1 MNQFEDKL
9 NLIEKFCRENK
20 FIYDRQSFLLLLQEL
35 DEYVQKMI
43 DKAFLE
49 RLNKTFSIQ
58 KNNIASLIRL
68 ILDPIKFREEDPL
81 GFYYTIN
88 NYIKG
93 IFDNLYS
100 GHELSEIDTVSPTL
114 YEVCKQIQTFDN
126 NFPIELRAKYGL
138 SCRNIII
145 NFIIYNTYFVH
156 QENIDDILL
165 DVINNHDMI
174 IDRLRIQGL
183 NDYFHINHDFNLLK
197 NYYLF
202 LEMIFN
208 SYTNNNYIHIK

>member
-49 RLNKTFSIQ
+49 RLNKTFSIK
-58 KNNIASLIRL
+58 KNNIVSLIRL

-88 NYIKG
+88 K
-93 IFDNLYS
+93 
-100 GHELSEIDTVSPTL
+100 
-114 YEVCKQIQTFDN
+114 
-126 NFPIELRAKYGL
+126 
-138 SCRNIII
+138 
-145 NFIIYNTYFVH
+145 
-156 QENIDDILL
+156 
-165 DVINNHDMI
+165 M
-174 IDRLRIQGL
+174 
-183 NDYFHINHDFNLLK
+183 
-197 NYYLF
+197 
-202 LEMIFN
+202 
-208 SYTNNNYIHIK
+208 